1 MSVPEDKALSSTTM
15 LSIYKEGLDDIIN
28 INTLFTSA
36 VFIGLSFSNT
46 TETLESR
53 EECKPDRGIAKRLV
67 IFEVLSFSFFLLST
81 LLAKTLKLHLYI
93 IKNKH
98 NSNFLLMIRRLMLVT
113 AAVGTIAG
121 CIFLTLSLIDVV
133 QIRLGKLTCTG
144 SAWIASGFV
153 VAIFALALIF
163 WLPSL
168 LYSQCIAWK
177 LG

>member
-1 MSVPEDKALSSTTM
+1 MSVTEDKALSSTTM

-53 EECKPDRGIAKRLV
+53 EECKPDTGIAKRLV

-93 IKNKH
+93 IKNKN
-98 NSNFLLMIRRLMLVT
+98 NSNFLLMTRRLMLVT
-113 AAVGTIAG
+113 AAVVTVAYAFVLDTISMG
-121 CIFLTLSLIDVV
+121 DSICVVLENLRQLRKLSF
-133 QIRLGKLTCTG
+133 T
-144 SAWIASGFV
+144 SAND
-153 VAIFALALIF
+153 
-163 WLPSL
+163 PS
-168 LYSQCIAWK
+168 SRKAN
-177 LG
+177 